1 MAPFPTDRP
10 NRPAQE
16 PSTAQLSLASTAQ
29 GADHPLTE
37 LARLLGRQA
46 ARRCYQDQLQ
56 ERRSKDS

>member
-1 MAPFPTDRP
+1 MPGPSKNKLKLQFPTRP
-10 NRPAQE
+10 P
-16 PSTAQLSLASTAQ
+16 QLSLADSAE

-37 LARLLGRQA
+37 LARLLARRA